1 MKQKTNYVF
10 RAPTL
15 TTLFAI
21 ATAVIIA
28 PIRSSDADEATAHA
42 LLAGRCLECH
52 SGNDPRG
59 GLNLSSRDG
68 LANGSDSGLIFDR
81 DSWESSL
88 LLNVIES
95 GEMPPKG
102 KLTEAEK
109 KTLRDWI
116 QSGATLPEVPIDRFK
131 ITSPYRAG
139 YDWWALRPLLDPNP
153 VPNRTGNV
161 EDRDI
166 RDPMD
171 LFVNQRLSE
180 HQLSA
185 NPPATPRSLVRRIY
199 LDLIGLPP
207 SFEEVAAFERDPSD
221 DAYLAIVDRLLRS
234 PAYGERWARHWLD
247 VVRFGESDGFER
259 NFPRQS
265 SWHYRDW
272 VIDALNRDL
281 PYDQFVRMQ
290 IAGDLIEPNES
301 GYSAVSFLVSGVH
314 NTVVGSSDRMIRI
327 AKQDE
332 LEEKIGTLSQT
343 FLGLTAQCAR
353 CHEHKFDPIS
363 SESYYRLAASLTG
376 VAHGE
381 REVLQDSQHAREQTL
396 EKQRREL
403 LERAS
408 SLDQLALALYD
419 SAPNQRR
426 PDQPKNERANV
437 DSQPAASMPLPIAA
451 WNFETANGKTNV
463 DPLVDSVHGI
473 KAQLH
478 GNESRT
484 PRGLF
489 LDGQSYAATETVG
502 FDIAA
507 KTLSAWVTVD
517 PLEQSGGGII
527 SLQTLDGSVFD
538 AIVYGERD
546 AKQWMAGSNG
556 FTRSQSFQAPQ
567 EDSPADQRIHIAIR
581 YQTDG
586 TIQAFR
592 NGAPYGT
599 PYRTSAQNFQGKNSQ
614 FLFGL
619 RHGPPGG
626 NRFFKGVIHSAA
638 CFDSALSDE
647 AISQLGASQS
657 RTWDLKFAWET
668 MSESERA
675 ERQELRNALA
685 EIDMEL
691 KIVRSQIRK
700 KIYTVISNT
709 NPGPTKLLVRGDV
722 YNEAHEVRPGGIACV
737 GNNPNDFGL
746 GSDASDAERRKSLAE
761 WITSANRALLARV
774 LVNRVWHYHF
784 GSGIVDTPNDF
795 GFNGGRPSHPELLD
809 HLASRFLDGGMKL
822 KDLHRWIVQSS
833 TYRRSSDLNP
843 LNMNKDSSNR
853 WLWRYPVRRL
863 DGESVRDSML
873 KMAGVLNPQRG
884 GPGYVDV
891 DIREN
896 NGTTYY
902 FPKAPETEDCFRRT
916 VYRFNPRCERSP
928 LLDVLDCPDPS
939 TTAPKRANTTTPL
952 QALSLLNN
960 PFILQMSESIVGQL
974 RPSTDVSQR
983 TDQELVRPL
992 FRTILLRDPD
1002 PDEEIYSRE
1011 LVSKHGAIALARAL
1025 WNTNEFLVLE

>member
-1 MKQKTNYVF
+1 M
-10 RAPTL
+10 L
-15 TTLFAI
+15 TTLLAI
-21 ATAVIIA
+21 AISLIA
-28 PIRSSDADEATAHA
+28 THTSNSVADEATIYA
-42 LLAGRCLECH
+42 LLSGRCLECH

-68 LANGSDSGLIFDR
+68 LAKGSDSGIIFDSQ
-81 DSWESSL
+81 SWESSV

-95 GEMPPKG
+95 GDMPPKG
-102 KLTEAEK
+102 KLTDEEK
-109 KTLRDWI
+109 KTLKDWI
-116 QSGATLPEVPIDRFK
+116 QSGAGLPETPIDRFK
-131 ITSPYRAG
+131 FTSPYRAG

-153 VPNRTGNV
+153 IPKLNDTLNDKNV
-161 EDRDI
+161 
-166 RDPMD
+166 RDPID
-171 LFVNQRLSE
+171 HYVIKGLAE
-180 HQLSA
+180 HQLTA
-185 NPPATPRSLVRRIY
+185 NRPAAPRSLIRRVY
-199 LDLIGLPP
+199 LDLTGLPP
-207 SFEEVAAFERDPSD
+207 SHEEVVEFEKDPSD
-221 DAYLAIVDRLLRS
+221 GAYKAIVERLLNS

-259 NFPRQS
+259 NFPRQT
-265 SWHYRDW
+265 SWYYRDW
-272 VIDALNRDL
+272 VIDALNQDIA
-281 PYDQFVRMQ
+281 YDHFVRMQ
-290 IAGDLIEPNES
+290 IAGDLLDPNDT
-301 GYSAVSFLVSGVH
+301 GFAAVSFLVSGVH

-353 CHEHKFDPIS
+353 CHEHKYDPIS

-381 REVLQDSQHAREQTL
+381 REVLQASQQAREQAL
-396 EKQRREL
+396 EKRRREW

-408 SLDQLALALYD
+408 ALDQRALARLD
-419 SAPNQRR
+419 SDPDRQRLDR
-426 PDQPKNERANV
+426 QPGERANTN
-437 DSQPAASMPLPIAA
+437 SQPAANMPLPIAA
-451 WNFETANGKTNV
+451 WNFENVNGEANAN
-463 DPLVDSVHGI
+463 PLADSVRGL
-473 KAQLH
+473 KAELH
-478 GNESRT
+478 GNGLRT
-484 PRGLF
+484 PRGLL
-489 LDGQSYAATETVG
+489 LDGQSYLATEPVG
-502 FDIAA
+502 VDISS

-527 SLQTLDGSVFD
+527 SLQTLDGSIFD

-567 EDSPADQRIHIAIR
+567 EDSPADQRVHIAIR
-581 YQTDG
+581 YQSDG

-592 NGAPYGT
+592 NGLPYGI
-599 PYRTSAQNFQGKNSQ
+599 PYRTSTQTFPGSNSQ

-626 NRFFKGVIHSAA
+626 NRFFKGVVHSAA

-647 AISQLGASQS
+647 AIAQLGASQS
-657 RTWDLKFAWET
+657 RGWDLKVAWET
-668 MSESERA
+668 MPESDRK
-675 ERQELRNALA
+675 ERQELRDALA
-685 EIDMEL
+685 ETAMEL
-691 KIVRSQIRK
+691 KTVRSQVRK
-700 KIYTVISNT
+700 KIYTVISNA

-722 YNEAHEVRPGGIACV
+722 YNEAHEVRPGGISSV
-737 GNNPNDFGL
+737 GDNPNDFGL
-746 GSDASDAERRKSLAE
+746 GSDASDADRRASLAA
-761 WITSANRALLARV
+761 WITNANRALLARV

-809 HLASRFLDGGMKL
+809 HLATRFLDGGMKL

-833 TYRRSSDLNP
+833 TYRRSTEPNAS
-843 LNMNKDSSNR
+843 NMNKDSSNR

-863 DGESVRDSML
+863 DGESARDSML
-873 KMAGVLNPQRG
+873 KMAGVLNPQLG
-884 GPGYVDV
+884 GPSYVDV
-891 DIREN
+891 DFRDN

-902 FPKAPETEDCFRRT
+902 SPKALETEDCFRRT

-960 PFILQMSESIVGQL
+960 PFVFQMSEAIVNLL
-974 RPSTDVSQR
+974 RHSGTSPHETDE
-983 TDQELVRPL
+983 ELVRSL
-992 FRTILLRDPD
+992 FRSILLRDPD
-1002 PDEEIYSRE
+1002 PDEETYSRE
-1011 LVSKHGAIALARAL
+1011 LISKYGAIALARAL